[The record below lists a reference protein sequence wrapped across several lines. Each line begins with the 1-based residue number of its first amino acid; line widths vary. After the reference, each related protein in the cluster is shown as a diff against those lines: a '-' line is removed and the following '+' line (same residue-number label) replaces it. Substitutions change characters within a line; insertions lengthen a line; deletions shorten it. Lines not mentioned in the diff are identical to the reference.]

1 VIRIKCFGGET
12 MARRLMIMGGIF
24 VLLLAFSQIL
34 LPFAI
39 SDVIGAAMT
48 KLTSADKVEAKAE
61 KSPAIMMLAGKF
73 DTISV
78 KATGAKTDKIVFDE
92 FDIKLNNV
100 HVDMA
105 SLIQNRS
112 LTMKSVDDVTI
123 KAVISEA
130 ELARTINQTVKGAKN
145 AEVSITPEKVTAT
158 SRLSMGGLVNAKVI
172 LEGKFVSTDHTIIFH
187 TEHFQIDNS
196 MMGKFG
202 GVLLTDITLI
212 DLKKLPFDV
221 TVKNISLEQGKAVV
235 YAESHR

>member
-1 VIRIKCFGGET
+1 
-12 MARRLMIMGGIF
+12 MIMGGIL

-34 LPFAI
+34 LPLAI
-39 SDVIGAAMT
+39 SDVIATAMT
-48 KLTSADKVEAKAE
+48 KLTSADKVEARAD
-61 KSPAIMMLAGKF
+61 KSPAIMMLAGNF

-78 KATGAKTDKIVFDE
+78 KAIGAKTDKVVFDE
-92 FDIKLNNV
+92 FDIDLNNV

-112 LTMKSVDDVTI
+112 LTMKSVDDVTVR
-123 KAVISEA
+123 AVISEA

-172 LEGKFVSTDHTIIFH
+172 LEGRFVSTDHTIIFH
-187 TEHFQIDNS
+187 TEHFQINNS

-202 GVLLTDITLI
+202 GALLTDITLI

-221 TVKNISLEQGKAVV
+221 TVKNITLEQGKAVV